1 MAGRSRVS
9 IPGGTGAPGLCRSHT
24 LKNRRGQD
32 LSHWRRPGGSLPGPP
47 RRSLWPSPSSGTDS
61 SPIGIGTGGKKS
73 KSQLPSSLAQHGG
86 CGFPGKAGGA
96 VMGPKLHQR
105 RVRRNRPTDQS
116 QVSFVIWASSRP
128 ILLKTLSRADVEPLQ
143 EGTHQGRNF

>member
-1 MAGRSRVS
+1 
-9 IPGGTGAPGLCRSHT
+9 
-24 LKNRRGQD
+24 
-32 LSHWRRPGGSLPGPP
+32 
-47 RRSLWPSPSSGTDS
+47 
-61 SPIGIGTGGKKS
+61 
-73 KSQLPSSLAQHGG
+73 
-86 CGFPGKAGGA
+86 
-96 VMGPKLHQR
+96 MGPKLHQR